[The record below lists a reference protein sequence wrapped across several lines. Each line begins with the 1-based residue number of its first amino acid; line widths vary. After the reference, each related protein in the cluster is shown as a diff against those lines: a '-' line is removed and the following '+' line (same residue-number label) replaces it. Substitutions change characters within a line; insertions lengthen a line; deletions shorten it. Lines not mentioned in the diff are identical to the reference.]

1 MKIEGLGRYKA
12 KVEASP
18 GRVRRGVVAAMNTIG
33 PDLKRRS
40 QAVAPYRPG
49 DTEHLRDKAYH
60 FVGVSGG
67 DPFVEIGYEGPA
79 DYLLVQHF
87 GGWESFM
94 GTGERK
100 EITNYTT
107 PGTGPHFLSG
117 PWLANKEGYARDVM
131 DAMREGL
138 PGG

>member
-49 DTEHLRDKAYH
+49 DAEHLRDKAYYS
-60 FVGVSGG
+60 VGRSGG
-67 DPFVEIGYEGPA
+67 DPFVEVGYEGPA
-79 DYLLVQHF
+79 AYLLVQHE
-87 GGWESFM
+87 GSWENFM
-94 GTGERK
+94 GSRGPKDIE
-100 EITNYTT
+100 NYTT

-117 PWLANKEGYARDVM
+117 PWLANREAYARDVM
-131 DAMREGL
+131 DAIREGL
-138 PGG
+138 PG